1 MILVTGATGFL
12 GAELVTQLL
21 QKEALIRCI
30 KREKALIPEKL
41 KAYQDKIDWVIAD
54 ILDLSDL
61 ADAMEGISQV
71 YHCAALVSFDPAL
84 KAQMMATNTQ
94 GTANIVDL
102 CLGFNIQK
110 IVYVSSIAALGE
122 GKADEMIDET
132 HFWDGFET
140 HDAYAVSK
148 YRAEMEVWRGIN
160 EGLNAVIVNPS
171 IIIGKDAGKSGSGAL
186 FEKVKQGLKYYPIGG
201 SGFVDVE
208 DVAKIMIL
216 LMQST
221 ISEERFVINS
231 ENYLYKNF
239 IQEIAIALD
248 IQKPAKALKPW
259 MLTIVWRMIAIKN
272 LFSKNKGGLT
282 KSTAKSASK
291 ISQFNNA
298 KIKAQ
303 FDIEFKPLQQ
313 SITEITNCLKS
324 A

>member
-1 MILVTGATGFL
+1 
-12 GAELVTQLL
+12 
-21 QKEALIRCI
+21 
-30 KREKALIPEKL
+30 
-41 KAYQDKIDWVIAD
+41 
-54 ILDLSDL
+54 
-61 ADAMEGISQV
+61 
-71 YHCAALVSFDPAL
+71 
-84 KAQMMATNTQ
+84 
-94 GTANIVDL
+94 
-102 CLGFNIQK
+102 
-110 IVYVSSIAALGE
+110 
-122 GKADEMIDET
+122 
-132 HFWDGFET
+132 
-140 HDAYAVSK
+140 
-148 YRAEMEVWRGIN
+148 
-160 EGLNAVIVNPS
+160 
-171 IIIGKDAGKSGSGAL
+171 
-186 FEKVKQGLKYYPIGG
+186 
-201 SGFVDVE
+201 
-208 DVAKIMIL
+208 
-216 LMQST
+216 MQST